1 MPRMKPAAIAGL
13 VAVAA
18 IAGLAGYWLSAR
30 PPAKEVLPPGAAAR
44 QVPAEL
50 PDFSLAD
57 AAGQTRSIREWAS
70 KPLIINF
77 WATWCPPCRR
87 ELPLLNRL
95 HAEHAGEGF
104 QVIGVAVDFREDV
117 LAFMEETPIDYPML
131 IGEQDGLDA
140 ARAFGMDNLGF
151 PFTVFTDRRGRV
163 VTVHVG
169 ELHAPQA
176 EAILSAIARLDAGE
190 LSLEAARGE
199 IERAVAAFKAGE
211 QQKAP

>member
-1 MPRMKPAAIAGL
+1 MKPASVAGL
-13 VAVAA
+13 AAVAA

-30 PPAKEVLPPGAAAR
+30 QPAPEIAPPSAATR
-44 QVPAEL
+44 EVPAEL
-50 PDFSLAD
+50 PDFTLAD
-57 AAGQTRSIREWAS
+57 AAGQPRSIREWAGKS
-70 KPLIINF
+70 LIINF

-95 HAEHAGEGF
+95 HADHAGEGF
-104 QVIGVAVDFREDV
+104 QVVGVAVDFREDV

-151 PFTVFTDRRGRV
+151 PFTVFTDRGGRV
-163 VTVHVG
+163 VTIHVG

-176 EAILSAIARLDAGE
+176 EAILSAIARVDAGR
-190 LSLEAARGE
+190 LSLEAARAE
-199 IERAVAAFKAGE
+199 IEGALAAFKAE
-211 QQKAP
+211 QRQKSS

>member
-1 MPRMKPAAIAGL
+1 MRP
-13 VAVAA
+13 VA
-18 IAGLAGYWLSAR
+18 IAGLAAVAAVAGIAGYLLSQESREPAAIA
-30 PPAKEVLPPGAAAR
+30 PPATTR

-50 PDFSLAD
+50 PDFTLAD
-57 AAGQTRSIREWAS
+57 AAGEPRSIRDWSGKA
-70 KPLIINF
+70 LIINF

-87 ELPLLNRL
+87 ELPLLNSL
-95 HAEHAGEGF
+95 HASHADEGF

-140 ARAFGMDNLGF
+140 ARAFGMGNLGF
-151 PFTVFTDRRGRV
+151 PFTVFTDRQGRV

-176 EAILSAIARLDAGE
+176 EAILSAIVEVDAGRV
-190 LSLEAARGE
+190 SLEAARSE
-199 IERAVAAFKAGE
+199 IERALSAIRAEKDE
-211 QQKAP
+211 KKS

>member
-1 MPRMKPAAIAGL
+1 MRPAAVAGL

-18 IAGLAGYWLSAR
+18 SAGLTGYWLSVRQPAPDVV
-30 PPAKEVLPPGAAAR
+30 PPSAAAR

-50 PDFSLAD
+50 PDFTLAD
-57 AAGQTRSIREWAS
+57 AAGQPRSIREWS
-70 KPLIINF
+70 GKSLIINF

-87 ELPLLNRL
+87 ELPLLNQL
-95 HAEHAGEGF
+95 HADHAGEGF
-104 QVIGVAVDFREDV
+104 QVVGVAVDFREDV

-163 VTVHVG
+163 VTIHVG

-176 EAILSAIARLDAGE
+176 EAILSAIASVDADR
-190 LSLEAARGE
+190 LSLEAARAE
-199 IERAVAAFKAGE
+199 IEGALAAFRAE
-211 QQKAP
+211 QRQKTS

>member
-1 MPRMKPAAIAGL
+1 MRPAAVAGL
-13 VAVAA
+13 VAMAA
-18 IAGLAGYWLSAR
+18 IAGLAGYWMSAR
-30 PPAKEVLPPGAAAR
+30 QPAPEAVPPSAAAR

-50 PDFSLAD
+50 PDFTLAD
-57 AAGQTRSIREWAS
+57 AAGQPRSIREWS
-70 KPLIINF
+70 GKSLIINF

-95 HAEHAGEGF
+95 HADHADEGF

-117 LAFMEETPIDYPML
+117 LAFMQETPIDYPML

-140 ARAFGMDNLGF
+140 ARALGMENLGF

-176 EAILSAIARLDAGE
+176 EAILSAVASVDAGR
-190 LSLEAARGE
+190 LNLEAARNE
-199 IERAVAAFKAGE
+199 IERALAAFRAE
-211 QQKAP
+211 RQQKPS

>member
-1 MPRMKPAAIAGL
+1 MKPAALAGL
-13 VAVAA
+13 AAVALA
-18 IAGLAGYWLSAR
+18 AGLAGYWLSVR
-30 PPAKEVLPPGAAAR
+30 GTEPAAVAVPAERGR
-44 QVPAEL
+44 QIPAEL
-50 PDFSLAD
+50 PDFTLAD
-57 AAGQTRSIREWAS
+57 AAGQPRSIREWS
-70 KPLIINF
+70 GSSLIINF

-87 ELPLLNRL
+87 ELPLLNAL
-95 HAEHAGEGF
+95 HAEHADEGF

-140 ARAFGMDNLGF
+140 ARAFGMENLGF

-176 EAILSAIARLDAGE
+176 EAILSAIARLDAGGGT
-190 LSLEAARGE
+190 LEDARRE
-199 IERAVAAFKAGE
+199 IESGLAALRAEKDPKAS
-211 QQKAP
+211 